1 MSTKKAKME
10 NVTKLKWKD
19 SPYIYLLYYKLGKG
33 ITYYQLEL

>member
-19 SPYIYLLYYKLGKG
+19 SPYIYLLYHKLGKG